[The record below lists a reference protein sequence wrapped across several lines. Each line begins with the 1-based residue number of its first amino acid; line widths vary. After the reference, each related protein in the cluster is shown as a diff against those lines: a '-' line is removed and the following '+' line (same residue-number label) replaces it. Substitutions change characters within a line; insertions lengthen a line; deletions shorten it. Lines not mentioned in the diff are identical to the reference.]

1 MDIHRADPQYRNRAL
16 LLLALTILL
25 CGVLLVL
32 LDGWLRSV
40 NAHLLASDP
49 DTVRHWLRWLLAGL
63 GIGLAIPAWLLG
75 RGLRRIGMQ
84 AREERRFP
92 PRDWKTL
99 RDVRILQD
107 ADALVWAGRTMVAG
121 SIALALA
128 AALVLW
134 AIAAWIRFG

>member
-1 MDIHRADPQYRNRAL
+1 MDIHRADRQYRNRAL
-16 LLLALTILL
+16 LLLALTTLL

-32 LDGWLRSV
+32 LDGWLRNV

-49 DTVRHWLRWLLAGL
+49 DTVRDWLRWLLGGL

-84 AREERRFP
+84 ARQERRFP

-99 RDVRILQD
+99 RDVRILHD
-107 ADALVWAGRTMVAG
+107 EDALAWARRTVVAG
-121 SIALALA
+121 NIALGLA
-128 AALVLW
+128 AMLVLW
-134 AIAAWIRFG
+134 AVAAWTWFG